1 MDPAQEKVEAE
12 AFLHTL
18 INKTLRVHTTDSRIF
33 VGTFKCTDPV
43 RLDLLLSTSL
53 RFCASGGTDS
63 GTHLQKSNVILAMT
77 HEYRPPSTDKVGE
90 AAAAAA
96 HSGDD
101 TVKMNM
107 TSRYL
112 GLIVIPG
119 RYIVKM
125 EVEEFV
131 SQLKSR

>member
-1 MDPAQEKVEAE
+1 MDPAQEKAEAE
-12 AFLHTL
+12 AFLHSL

-33 VGTFKCTDPV
+33 VGTFKCTDP
-43 RLDLLLSTSL
+43 
-53 RFCASGGTDS
+53 
-63 GTHLQKSNVILAMT
+63 KSNVILAVT
-77 HEYRPPSTDKVGE
+77 HEYRPPSIDKVGE
-90 AAAAAA
+90 AAA

-131 SQLKSR
+131 SQLKS

>member
-1 MDPAQEKVEAE
+1 MGPAQEKAEAE
-12 AFLHTL
+12 DFLHSL
-18 INKTLRVHTTDSRIF
+18 INKTLRIHTTDSRIF
-33 VGTFKCTDPV
+33 VGTFKCTDP
-43 RLDLLLSTSL
+43 
-53 RFCASGGTDS
+53 
-63 GTHLQKSNVILAMT
+63 KSNVILAMT

-96 HSGDD
+96 YSGDD

-125 EVEEFV
+125 EVEEFA